1 VLVEFIALGVVASLA
16 QQGRSVPRDSATQ
29 EYEG

>member
-1 VLVEFIALGVVASLA
+1 VIEFAALGIIASLA
-16 QQGRSVPRDSATQ
+16 QQGRSVPRERAMQ

>member
-1 VLVEFIALGVVASLA
+1 VLVEFIALGIVASLA
-16 QQGRSVPRDSATQ
+16 QQGRSVPRDASQQ